1 MDLTAPFQIG
11 PFQTSF
17 LELLAVF
24 FGLLCVWNMKK
35 ESILAFPFGIIN
47 VGIYIYL
54 FFSAGIYANAAINA
68 FFLLMSVYGW
78 YNWTRKDNHQKTIRI
93 TRCSPLELL
102 LYSIAIIVFFVII
115 RVVLEKYTSSE
126 IPVLD
131 AATTSVYI
139 IAQWL
144 LSQKKIEQW
153 ILWISADLVMIG
165 LCAWEGLYFTSFQYF
180 VFTIIAILGFLEWR
194 IKLIK

>member
-1 MDLTAPFQIG
+1 MDLNSLFQIG

-17 LELLAVF
+17 LELFAVF

-35 ESILAFPFGIIN
+35 ESALVFPFGIIN
-47 VGIYIYL
+47 VGTYVYI
-54 FFSAGIYANAAINA
+54 FFAAGIYANAAING

-78 YNWTRKDNHQKTIRI
+78 YNWTRTDNNKKTIRI
-93 TRCSPLELL
+93 TQCSQLELF
-102 LYSIAIIVFFVII
+102 LYSLAIIVFFVII
-115 RVVLEKYTSSE
+115 WIVLEHHTSSE
-126 IPVLD
+126 VPVLD

-139 IAQWL
+139 LAQWL
-144 LSQKKIEQW
+144 LSQKKIEHW
-153 ILWISADLVMIG
+153 ILWISADVVMIG

-194 IKLIK
+194 VKLIK